1 MLQNVSS
8 SWEAE
13 IAAVILDNCPDT
25 TINCQTF
32 CKSRLK
38 QEYTIWYFLRFWAEA
53 KSSHPVRPFYPVST
67 MSIMK
72 SITSYS

>member
-13 IAAVILDNCPDT
+13 IAAVIPDNCPDT

-38 QEYTIWYFLRFWAEA
+38 QEYVVKTYLVFRGKITLAFEAGPFILR
-53 KSSHPVRPFYPVST
+53 SRPHSL
-67 MSIMK
+67 
-72 SITSYS
+72 